1 MIVFAFIFIKHEIIS
16 FVNFFLIS
24 LCYYIFMS
32 FAENLRN
39 ELTYNDIKIKEL
51 SARTK
56 IPYTT
61 LLSYMNDKK
70 SLPNVEAGVKIAKI
84 LNVSV
89 EYLVTGYDSSRHV
102 RTNELYKLLDEIYIQ
117 LKSIIA
123 LFPKQ

>member
-1 MIVFAFIFIKHEIIS
+1 
-16 FVNFFLIS
+16 
-24 LCYYIFMS
+24 MS

-70 SLPNVEAGVKIAKI
+70 SLPNVEAGVKISKI

-89 EYLVTGYDSSRHV
+89 EYLVTGYDSSRHA

-123 LFPKQ
+123 LFPKHEFMNAKIFQKDGK

>member
-1 MIVFAFIFIKHEIIS
+1 MPIFIKHEIIS
-16 FVNFFLIS
+16 FANFFLIS

>member
-1 MIVFAFIFIKHEIIS
+1 
-16 FVNFFLIS
+16 
-24 LCYYIFMS
+24 MS

-102 RTNELYKLLDEIYIQ
+102 RTNKLYKLLDEIYIQ

>member
-1 MIVFAFIFIKHEIIS
+1 MPIFIKHEIIS
-16 FVNFFLIS
+16 FANFFLIS

-102 RTNELYKLLDEIYIQ
+102 RTNKLYKLLDEIYIQ